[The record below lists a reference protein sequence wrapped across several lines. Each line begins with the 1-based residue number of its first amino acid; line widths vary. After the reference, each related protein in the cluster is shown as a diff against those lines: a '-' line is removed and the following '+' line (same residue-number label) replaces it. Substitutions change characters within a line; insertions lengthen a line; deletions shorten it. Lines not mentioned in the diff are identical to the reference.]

1 MEKRI
6 PQNPMWR
13 RAFDADEE
21 PARKRIEA
29 AVGTQEFARVAMTLL
44 SAWTT
49 VGKTS
54 RRASTGLLHLANI
67 PAHADLRRL
76 SRQLGALEG
85 KVDKIIADLEQLNRR
100 LDGATPK
107 IQGTHG
113 TRRTR

>member
-1 MEKRI
+1 MMDKRT

-13 RAFDADEE
+13 RAFDAVEQ
-21 PARKRIEA
+21 PARQRIEA

-44 SAWTT
+44 SAWTA

-54 RRASTGLLHLANI
+54 RAASTRVLHLANI

-85 KVDKIIADLEQLNRR
+85 KVDKIMAELEQLNRR
-100 LDGATPK
+100 LDGAT
-107 IQGTHG
+107 TRV
-113 TRRTR
+113 RRTR